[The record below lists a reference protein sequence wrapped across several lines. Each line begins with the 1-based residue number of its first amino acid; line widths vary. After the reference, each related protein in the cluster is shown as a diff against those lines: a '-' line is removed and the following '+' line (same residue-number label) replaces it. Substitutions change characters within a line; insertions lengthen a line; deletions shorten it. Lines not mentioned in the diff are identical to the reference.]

1 MNYRK
6 LGKSELQIS
15 EIGFGCMSLEASSNK
30 IQNILEKA
38 VDHGINFFDTADLYD
53 KGANEILVG
62 KSLKQRRKNIVLAT
76 KVGNK
81 WNNDGSTW
89 VWNPRK
95 SYILKAI
102 EDSLRR
108 LQTDYIDLYQLHGG
122 TVDDPIDE
130 VIETFE
136 LLI

>member
-1 MNYRK
+1 M
-6 LGKSELQIS
+6 LP
-15 EIGFGCMSLEASSNK
+15 
-30 IQNILEKA
+30 EKEVA
-38 VDHGINFFDTADLYD
+38 KAL
-53 KGANEILVG
+53 L
-62 KSLKQRRKNIVLAT
+62 LKRKNIWATAKKIKKAT

-122 TVDDPIDE
+122 TVDDHIDE